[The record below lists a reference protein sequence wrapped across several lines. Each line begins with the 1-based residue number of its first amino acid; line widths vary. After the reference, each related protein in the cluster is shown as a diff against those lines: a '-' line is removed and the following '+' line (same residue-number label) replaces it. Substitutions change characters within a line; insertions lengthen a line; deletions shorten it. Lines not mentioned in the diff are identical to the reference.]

1 MTGVQLEKRG
11 LEDRVWMLRQRF
23 PSDRLQMSDVN
34 RIADQFD
41 HFLGVGHDSTIFV
54 EQSDVEHRHLV
65 TQAVDNVVFD
75 V

>member
-1 MTGVQLEKRG
+1 M
-11 LEDRVWMLRQRF
+11 
-23 PSDRLQMSDVN
+23 PDVN